1 MANTSFASGTLALA
15 SLKANGFKPRD
26 TALRGDVADADLLL
40 AAQIA
45 VFLCNKSQFD
55 QQLRIVSE
63 QMWKFYRALDPNEK
77 NKFSRALSLVA
88 EPFGFIT
95 STRVAPD
102 ATRGVAMQL
111 KLVGGDPELGYMLS
125 RGMFW
130 KDSMHNRHGEFTHS
144 LQWLAIAN
152 KFGRNARTLYTRLG
166 TYQAKTKDGKTAY
179 LWQWLADCFPSDMR
193 AEAGDTVLKNDET
206 LESQTFRSP
215 QVITDYLVRQMSGAL
230 KGHFISGYLHM
241 RYNKRSWLAP
251 DKVDKEGNKLTLR
264 KLSGDA
270 IGNAEKKKADGQ
282 WKNSTRPGATGEARW
297 VRDAAHD
304 GTPVVPRAADT
315 LVSHDV
321 TFHGEKGKLYESA

>member
-40 AAQIA
+40 ASQIA

-95 STRVAPD
+95 STRLAPD

-125 RGMFW
+125 RGLFW

-152 KFGRNARTLYTRLG
+152 KFGRGARTLYTRLG

-193 AEAGDTVLKNDET
+193 AEADA
-206 LESQTFRSP
+206 Q
-215 QVITDYLVRQMSGAL
+215 GAL
-230 KGHFISGYLHM
+230 HFRLPAHALQQAQLAGSRQGRQGRQQAHIAQALGRLDRQRRKEEGGRRVEEQHAARGH
-241 RYNKRSWLAP
+241 R
-251 DKVDKEGNKLTLR
+251 
-264 KLSGDA
+264 
-270 IGNAEKKKADGQ
+270 
-282 WKNSTRPGATGEARW
+282 
-297 VRDAAHD
+297 
-304 GTPVVPRAADT
+304 
-315 LVSHDV
+315 
-321 TFHGEKGKLYESA
+321 